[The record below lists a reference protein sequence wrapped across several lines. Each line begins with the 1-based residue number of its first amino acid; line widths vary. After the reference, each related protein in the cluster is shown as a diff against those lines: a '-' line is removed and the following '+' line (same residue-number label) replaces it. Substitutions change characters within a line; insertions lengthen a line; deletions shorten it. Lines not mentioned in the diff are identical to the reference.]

1 MPGITSAVLTEA
13 STVQCAHQGV
23 LVAQASRRAL
33 TVGGAAVL
41 VRGDLLAGAFVGCTL
56 TPVPCAQIT
65 VIAAGVS
72 TTLTL
77 GGQPVMLATAQGS
90 TNAGQWLAT
99 DAGQTQLEAA

>member
-1 MPGITSAVLTEA
+1 MPAIPSAVLTEA
-13 STVQCAHQGV
+13 STVKCVHQGV

-41 VRGDLLAGAFVGCTL
+41 VRGDLLAGAFLGCQL
-56 TPVPCAQIT
+56 QPVPCAQIT
-65 VIAAGVS
+65 VITAGVS

-90 TNAGQWLAT
+90 TNVGQWLAI